1 MLTIYCEVRK
11 QESKTK
17 KYNRSITESGRSN
30 NVPQRIDHSRRFA
43 NQAMF
48 YVLSFW
54 LTWLFPTCTRI
65 SQFITGGSS
74 PFAFI
79 ALFCI
84 FIPLQGFF
92 NVIVYLRPRYLKFKK
107 EHSDKNICQLL
118 FMGCCGGNG
127 RRRSIFH
134 VSGQTTAGEFSR
146 IEKSAVSRVEE
157 GGGQSSTFNNIEDEP
172 VEIRRKSS
180 VMFEDEEEPNEMGE
194 ESNKKEGGES
204 KMEEAAV
211 SPVRVSRSIMVGGVT
226 ADDDDGSFNIKEEEE
241 SKMEE
246 TSS

>member
-1 MLTIYCEVRK
+1 MEHRKQCVLLLLLLTYFDIICHELFFWISLPSRSISFHLSIVWVSFLVSTICMLTIYCEVRK

-17 KYNRSITESGRSN
+17 KYNTSITESGRSN

-74 PFAFI
+74 PFPFT

-92 NVIVYLRPRYLKFKK
+92 NVMVYLRPRYLKFKK

-118 FMGCCGGNG
+118 FMC
-127 RRRSIFH
+127 
-134 VSGQTTAGEFSR
+134 QEL
-146 IEKSAVSRVEE
+146 
-157 GGGQSSTFNNIEDEP
+157 
-172 VEIRRKSS
+172 
-180 VMFEDEEEPNEMGE
+180 
-194 ESNKKEGGES
+194 KK
-204 KMEEAAV
+204 V
-211 SPVRVSRSIMVGGVT
+211 VVY
-226 ADDDDGSFNIKEEEE
+226 
-241 SKMEE
+241 
-246 TSS
+246 

>member
-17 KYNRSITESGRSN
+17 KYNTSITESGRSN

-54 LTWLFPTCTRI
+54 ITWLFPTCTRI

-74 PFAFI
+74 PFPFI

-157 GGGQSSTFNNIEDEP
+157 GGGQSSTFNREIEFNNIKDGPE
-172 VEIRRKSS
+172 EITRKSS

-194 ESNKKEGGES
+194 ESN
-204 KMEEAAV
+204 
-211 SPVRVSRSIMVGGVT
+211 
-226 ADDDDGSFNIKEEEE
+226 IKEEEE

>member
-17 KYNRSITESGRSN
+17 KYNTSITESGRSN

-74 PFAFI
+74 PFPFT

-92 NVIVYLRPRYLKFKK
+92 NVMVYLRPRYLKFKK

-127 RRRSIFH
+127 GARKRSIFH

-146 IEKSAVSRVEE
+146 IEKSTVSRAEE
-157 GGGQSSTFNNIEDEP
+157 GGGLLGGQQSSTLNNIEDKPE
-172 VEIRRKSS
+172 EIRRKTS
-180 VMFEDEEEPNEMGE
+180 VMFEDEEEPYEMGE
-194 ESNKKEGGES
+194 ES
-204 KMEEAAV
+204 
-211 SPVRVSRSIMVGGVT
+211 
-226 ADDDDGSFNIKEEEE
+226 NIKEEEE